1 MLTKYE
7 FAKMLS
13 VIPKYRTKEAAM
25 LEINRLTV
33 AYDGENIFSDL
44 STTFPAGCI
53 TGIIGPNGAG
63 KSTLIKG
70 RWD

>member
-1 MLTKYE
+1 
-7 FAKMLS
+7 
-13 VIPKYRTKEAAM
+13 M